1 MKKFLF
7 LVAAVFALCTSYV
20 FATNSETQTSTSQV
34 CQFSLNHYTGTINT
48 SSTTSSIVVRLNC
61 AQTADVTATVF
72 VYIDGELVAS
82 DLYTIYKGKTSS
94 GSACINVPSG
104 NSGKKYTLKVQ

>member
-1 MKKFLF
+1 MKKILF

-34 CQFSLNHYTGTINT
+34 CQFSLNHYTGTIT
-48 SSTTSSIVVRLNC
+48 SNNCTQNIQVRLNC
-61 AQTADVTATVF
+61 ARDADVTATVF

-82 DLYTIYKGKTSS
+82 DLYTIYDGDKSS
-94 GSACINVPSG
+94 GTKCIQVPLG
-104 NSGKKYTLKVQ
+104 NKGKKYTLKVQ